1 MVSQARTL
9 TNGTVADTRSL
20 LVAREGIDPH
30 RLASPARWLLPP
42 RKHVYCF
49 CSQSTLIDRSDVTR
63 SNELL
68 LYGGYSVADRT
79 IVNFYRTAYF
89 PGFLF
94 LLW

>member
-79 IVNFYRTAYF
+79 IVHSYRTAYF